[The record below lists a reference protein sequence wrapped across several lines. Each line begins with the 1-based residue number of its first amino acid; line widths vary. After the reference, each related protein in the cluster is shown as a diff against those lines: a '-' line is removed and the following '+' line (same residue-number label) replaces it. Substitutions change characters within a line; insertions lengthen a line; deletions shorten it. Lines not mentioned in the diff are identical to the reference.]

1 MGQRIRLEVVTPAG
15 AIVDK
20 DVDIVN
26 AQGQGGD
33 FGIMANHE
41 PFLSTL
47 RIGTMVYEVDGKRTP
62 MMVSGGF
69 CEVSGEKVTFL
80 LENAEFGSDIDV
92 KRAMDAKERA
102 ERRLAQAAQ
111 KDESINRLRAE
122 SALQRAV
129 ARLKVADMSKVAGM

>member
-1 MGQRIRLEVVTPAG
+1 MGQRIRLEVVTPSG
-15 AIVDK
+15 AIVDQ

-26 AQGQGGD
+26 APGQGGD

-47 RIGTMVYEVDGKRTP
+47 KTGTMVYEVDGKRTP
-62 MMVSGGF
+62 LMITGGF
-69 CEVSGEKVTFL
+69 CKASGAKVTFL

-92 KRAMDAKERA
+92 PRAMRAKERA

-111 KDESINRLRAE
+111 RDESIDKFRAE
-122 SALQRAV
+122 AALQRAL
-129 ARLKVADMSKVAGM
+129 ARIRTASM

>member
-1 MGQRIRLEVVTPAG
+1 MGQRIQLEVVTPAG
-15 AIVDK
+15 AIVNS

-26 AQGQGGD
+26 APGQGGD

-47 RIGTMVYEVDGKRTP
+47 KTGIMVYEIDNKRTP
-62 MMVSGGF
+62 LMITGGF
-69 CEVSGEKVTFL
+69 CEVSGGKVTFL

-92 KRAMDAKERA
+92 ERAMRAKERA

-111 KDESINRLRAE
+111 HDETVNKFRAE
-122 SALQRAV
+122 SALQRAL
-129 ARLKVADMSKVAGM
+129 ARIRTVGM

>member
-15 AIVDK
+15 AIVDS

-26 AQGQGGD
+26 APGQGGD

-47 RIGTMVYEVDGKRTP
+47 RIGTMVYETDGKRTP
-62 MMVSGGF
+62 MMISGGF
-69 CEVSGEKVTFL
+69 CEVSGGKVTFL

-92 KRAMDAKERA
+92 ERAMRAKERA

-111 KDESINRLRAE
+111 ADETINRMRAE
-122 SALQRAV
+122 AALQRAIT
-129 ARLKVADMSKVAGM
+129 RLKVANMV